1 MTHSKLY
8 EHTVYC
14 IPIIIPTLQFTRKDH
29 VYVDGPCQK
38 IGLSELARQDQGL
51 LTVEHFFSIF
61 FFFFFCKKV
70 YFWAAEA
77 RMESTRNKG
86 GTFSHGMNEICRGNL
101 RMWVLFSGKRFTI
114 NITFLKK
121 KKKN

>member
-61 FFFFFCKKV
+61 FFSFFVKRYIFGLQKLEWRAQEIKV
-70 YFWAAEA
+70 EP
-77 RMESTRNKG
+77 
-86 GTFSHGMNEICRGNL
+86 
-101 RMWVLFSGKRFTI
+101 
-114 NITFLKK
+114 FLTG
-121 KKKN
+121 